1 MKVVPGEKV
10 MYSDAKAAAKGYTEA
25 KLLMVAAFVGAGL
38 GRWVGK
44 PMEQDQ
50 FELTV
55 VAPKVKTSTP
65 PENVSP
71 MIIAVDNGK
80 VPDAE
85 TTAV

>member
-1 MKVVPGEKV
+1 
-10 MYSDAKAAAKGYTEA
+10 MYSDAKAAAKGYTAA
-25 KLLMVAAFVGAGL
+25 KLSMVAAFMGAGL

-55 VAPKVKTSTP
+55 VAPMVKTLAV

-71 MIIAVDNGK
+71 MATTVDNGK
-80 VPDAE
+80 VPDAQI
-85 TTAV
+85 TAV